1 MGGRDDGTT
10 VRDDGDPV
18 ASPDSGGTT
27 PLVGSATQPTV
38 LALVLSVAAV
48 LVVAAVVVVVE
59 VVVLALVLVLPVAV
73 ALLVAVLLVAVVSAP
88 RTGLGAPGAEAL
100 GPMTST

>member
-48 LVVAAVVVVVE
+48 LLVAAVVVVE

>member
-48 LVVAAVVVVVE
+48 LVVAAVVVVE